1 MTTKELRFHNT
12 LSGKEELFT
21 PLVDGEVKMYVCG
34 VTPYDECHLG
44 HARCY
49 VTFDFIRR
57 ALKRLGFHVTCV
69 QNFTDIDDKII
80 RRAAEKGESP
90 TALADRFI
98 ADYFDKMDR
107 LNVLRADAYP
117 RVTAHVPAVVAFI
130 ERLLDKKL
138 AYVAGGDVFFAVRKF
153 PRYGKLSKRDLDD
166 LRAGARVE
174 VDPHKQDPLDFA
186 LWKGAKPNEPSWP
199 SPWGPGRPGW
209 HIECSV
215 MSLGGLGVDTFDI
228 HGGGQDLI
236 FPHHENEIAQSE
248 GATGK
253 PFARYWIHNGF
264 VTVDKEKMSKSLG
277 NFFTLSDIFK
287 KHDPRT
293 VRFLL
298 LSHHFKGPLE
308 FSEEQLLQAK
318 SQLAEIEEDVQ
329 RLEAA
334 LKNPLAVRS
343 KEEKALKNLLDGFDD
358 AVDVALAENLNSP
371 RVIALV
377 FALLGELKAR
387 VAKGKPVWAS
397 GLEKGLDLARKT
409 MGEILGIP
417 ILDQDSM
424 AGSSINTDEDAIV
437 YLVEQR
443 EQARQA
449 KNWVEADRLRSEL
462 SARDVILE
470 DTPQGPRWWKKK

>member
-1 MTTKELRFHNT
+1 MTPKELRFHNT
-12 LSGKEELFT
+12 LSGKEEVFT
-21 PLVDGEVKMYVCG
+21 PLNPGEVKMYVCG

-57 ALKRLGFHVTCV
+57 ALKRLGYRVTCV

-80 RRAAEKGESP
+80 HRAAEKGESP
-90 TALADRFI
+90 AVLAERFI

-117 RVTAHVPAVVAFI
+117 RVTAHVPAVVTFI
-130 ERLLDKKL
+130 ERLVAKKL
-138 AYVAGGDVFFAVRKF
+138 AYVAGNDVFYAVRKF

-174 VDPHKQDPLDFA
+174 VDARKEDPLDFA
-186 LWKGAKPNEPSWP
+186 LWKGAKPGEPSWP

-215 MSLGGLGVDTFDI
+215 MSLSGLGVDTFDI

-277 NFFTLSDIFK
+277 NFFTLGDLFK
-287 KHDPRT
+287 SHDPRT

-298 LSHHFKGPLE
+298 LSHHYKGPLE
-308 FSEEQLLQAK
+308 FNEDQLVQAK
-318 SQLAEIEEDVQ
+318 AQWTEIEEDIQ

-343 KEEKALKNLLDGFDD
+343 KEDKTLKLLVDGFDS
-358 AVDVALAENLNSP
+358 AVDEALAENFNSP

-377 FALLGELKAR
+377 FALLGDLKAR
-387 VAKGKPVWAS
+387 VAKGKPVWEE
-397 GLEKGLDLARKT
+397 GLRRGLDLVRKT
-409 MGEILGIP
+409 LRDVLGMP
-417 ILDQDSM
+417 E
-424 AGSSINTDEDAIV
+424 AGAVPGSVSTAAEEEDAIV

-443 EQARQA
+443 QQARQA
-449 KNWVEADRLRSEL
+449 KNWSEADRLRGEL
-462 SARDVILE
+462 TARGVVLE

>member
-1 MTTKELRFHNT
+1 MTAQEIRFHNT
-12 LSGKEELFT
+12 LTGKEDLFT
-21 PLVDGEVKMYVCG
+21 PLETGLVKMYVCG
-34 VTPYDECHLG
+34 ITPYDECHLG

-57 ALKRLGFHVTCV
+57 ALKRLGYRVTCV

-80 RRAAEKGESP
+80 QRAAEKGETP
-90 TALADRFI
+90 AALAERHI
-98 ADYFDKMDR
+98 ADYFEKMDR

-117 RVTAHVPAVVAFI
+117 RVTACVPDVVAFI
-130 ERLLDKKL
+130 ERLVEKKL
-138 AYVAGGDVFFAVRKF
+138 AYVVGGDVFYSVRKF

-166 LRAGARVE
+166 LRAGSRVE
-174 VDPHKQDPLDFA
+174 VDPRKHDPLDFA
-186 LWKGAKPNEPSWP
+186 LWKSAKPGEPSWP

-215 MSLGGLGVDTFDI
+215 MSLAGLGVDTFDI

-277 NFFTLSDIFK
+277 NFFTLTDLFK

-298 LSHHFKGPLE
+298 LSHHYKGPLE
-308 FSEEQLLQAK
+308 FNEDQLLQA
-318 SQLAEIEEDVQ
+318 QGQWAEIEEDLQ
-329 RLEAA
+329 RLDAA
-334 LKNPLAVRS
+334 LRNPLAVRP
-343 KEEKALKNLLDGFDD
+343 KEEKALKTLLDGFDS
-358 AVDVALAENLNSP
+358 AVDSALAENFNSP

-387 VAKGKPVWAS
+387 VGKGKPVWAG
-397 GLEKGLDLARKT
+397 GLEKGIDLVRKT
-409 MGEILGIP
+409 MRDVLGMGEGGVDAAP
-417 ILDQDSM
+417 RAVS
-424 AGSSINTDEDAIV
+424 GGEEDAIV

-443 EQARQA
+443 QQARQA
-449 KNWVEADRLRSEL
+449 KNWAEADRLRAEL
-462 SARDVILE
+462 AAREVTLE